1 MLIFFFSALQTPSLG
16 VHYLWS
22 RDHVMDISRFII
34 TALALER
41 ASVLS
46 TADALETKTNSG
58 PSLSVIILVW
68 VGFCSC
74 ILLRSNVH
82 NICKGITITTF
93 YEI

>member
-1 MLIFFFSALQTPSLG
+1 
-16 VHYLWS
+16 
-22 RDHVMDISRFII
+22 MDISRFII

-46 TADALETKTNSG
+46 TADALETETNSG

-82 NICKGITITTF
+82 NICEGITITTF

>member
-1 MLIFFFSALQTPSLG
+1 
-16 VHYLWS
+16 
-22 RDHVMDISRFII
+22 MDISRFII

-46 TADALETKTNSG
+46 TEDALETKTNSG

-68 VGFCSC
+68 VGFCSY

-82 NICKGITITTF
+82 NICEGITITTF